1 MLIIGLSIF
10 FQVIIIFKVRHLNSG
25 NCLIVLINRTVIGD
39 LGIQQCVQADP
50 PVLGIQN
57 IVTLFRYQIS
67 ILIQCKLSCTG
78 VFGVG
83 LSCLIGKFNGKKPS
97 PANARS

>member
-1 MLIIGLSIF
+1 MVWTTFWLDSYALVMEIRFTISDTICTF
-10 FQVIIIFKVRHLNSG
+10 A
-25 NCLIVLINRTVIGD
+25 IVLINRTVIGD

-83 LSCLIGKFNGKKPS
+83 LSCLIGKFNGKKAIS
-97 PANARS
+97 G